1 MGRKARRVTRKVP
14 EVLQLDA
21 ASCLTKYLSNQTELK
36 AIIND
41 PRQFK
46 LQYATYFSTYADPAG
61 QASALQ
67 AEAVEEIRLNLE
79 ASLKARQAGKI
90 DWAQLP
96 ETILRMRRELRKQMS
111 PVRNGNKSGGH
122 LSCAVKE
129 VNAKRQILRALLR
142 GLRGDIDGALSGPG
156 VLVPP

>member
-111 PVRNGNKSGGH
+111 PVRKGSKGGPLSG
-122 LSCAVKE
+122 SVKE